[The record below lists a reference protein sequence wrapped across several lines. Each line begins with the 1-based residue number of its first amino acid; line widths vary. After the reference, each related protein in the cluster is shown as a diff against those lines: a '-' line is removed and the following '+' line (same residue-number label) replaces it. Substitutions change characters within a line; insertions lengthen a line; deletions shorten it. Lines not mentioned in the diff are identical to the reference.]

1 MPIRP
6 IALLLTT
13 LALALPAA
21 AQDRDYEVKGPP
33 KGAQT
38 GNNEDMQV
46 QGKPGDSTSSGNMPG
61 AGYDNRGGMMDS
73 ASLEAQALNGGGIH
87 YHTHNNYYGG
97 GADGYGTANYVIP
110 PQNTGTFRG
119 NYGMN
124 RGYYGGGYG
133 GYGGGVTYYG
143 SAGGYN
149 RSYNRNYTMNNNAQ
163 FRAADARS
171 AVFNPYGAG
180 GAGRMYWSD

>member
-1 MPIRP
+1 MAIRSV
-6 IALLLTT
+6 ALLVTT

-21 AQDRDYEVKGPP
+21 AQDRDYQVKGPP
-33 KGAQT
+33 KAAEA
-38 GNNEDMQV
+38 GNDQDIQV
-46 QGKPGDSTSSGNMPG
+46 QGKPGDTTSSGNLPG
-61 AGYDNRGGMMDS
+61 VGYDNRGGMMDS

-87 YHTHNNYYGG
+87 YHTHNYYGG

-119 NYGMN
+119 NYGMA

-133 GYGGGVTYYG
+133 RGVNYYG

-149 RSYNRNYTMNNNAQ
+149 QAYNRNYTMNTNAQ
-163 FRAADARS
+163 FRAADARNAS
-171 AVFNPYGAG
+171 FNPYAAG
-180 GAGRMYWSD
+180 GSGRMYWSD